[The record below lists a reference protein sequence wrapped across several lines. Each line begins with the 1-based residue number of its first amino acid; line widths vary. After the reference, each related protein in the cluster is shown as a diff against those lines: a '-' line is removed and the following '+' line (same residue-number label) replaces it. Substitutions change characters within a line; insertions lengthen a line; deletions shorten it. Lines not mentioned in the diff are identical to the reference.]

1 MSILHGLRREWKAYW
16 SSRLWAFGVLLGLLS
31 VLALLQYHWINQV
44 AEAERQRAKASLI
57 TALSN
62 LESDIDIEIT
72 RAFAFFETPAAS
84 LSEYSDRYKE
94 WVRLAP
100 YPNLIRGIYVVDEG
114 DSSGLPKPLIVGEPE
129 ISSGEWQKDLPKL
142 TLPVAETTIS
152 NPMGSQAG
160 FQIFS
165 QERVV
170 SSARVLKPEVMI
182 DGNPSLVFPIPPLFS
197 ALQGSRL
204 RSPASGFQRTKLTH
218 DSSPVPFPRWGL
230 IVLDGAYIRTTLL
243 PRLLRVH
250 FPKTPSDYDIQVVD
264 EGAETRSRVVFR
276 LEAAPNEGEFTRPDA
291 STKLLQIRMDCFLPA
306 SSMSEVRIVANGSG
320 ANLLTSTNGLSEIL
334 TRKPPAC
341 GPGLPPLTE
350 TAGLWKMMV
359 KYRAGSLDQA
369 MAIFRYRN
377 LFLSGGV
384 LLVLALGIVAM
395 IAFTERARSLAQM
408 QTEFV
413 LGVSHELRTP
423 LAVICLAA
431 DNLKKGMV
439 EDSGEARK
447 YGDIVSSHASELSHM
462 IEETL
467 AFARIQSTRI
477 VPRTASISLEQI
489 VRTSLANCERALQ
502 DAGME
507 VELDI
512 APALPLVDVDAR
524 LMNRCLENLIQNAV
538 KYAATGGWM
547 AVRVRKVNKP
557 QGAWVQILVE
567 DRGPGISPTD
577 LPHIFEAFYRGR
589 QGETQVP
596 GVGLGL
602 TLVRRTM
609 ESHRGTVEV
618 KSSEVAGTSFALF
631 LPTHLDPNKA

>member
-1 MSILHGLRREWKAYW
+1 M
-16 SSRLWAFGVLLGLLS
+16 
-31 VLALLQYHWINQV
+31 
-44 AEAERQRAKASLI
+44 
-57 TALSN
+57 
-62 LESDIDIEIT
+62 
-72 RAFAFFETPAAS
+72 
-84 LSEYSDRYKE
+84 
-94 WVRLAP
+94 
-100 YPNLIRGIYVVDEG
+100 
-114 DSSGLPKPLIVGEPE
+114 
-129 ISSGEWQKDLPKL
+129 
-142 TLPVAETTIS
+142 
-152 NPMGSQAG
+152 
-160 FQIFS
+160 
-165 QERVV
+165 
-170 SSARVLKPEVMI
+170 
-182 DGNPSLVFPIPPLFS
+182 
-197 ALQGSRL
+197 
-204 RSPASGFQRTKLTH
+204 
-218 DSSPVPFPRWGL
+218 
-230 IVLDGAYIRTTLL
+230 
-243 PRLLRVH
+243 
-250 FPKTPSDYDIQVVD
+250 
-264 EGAETRSRVVFR
+264 
-276 LEAAPNEGEFTRPDA
+276 
-291 STKLLQIRMDCFLPA
+291 
-306 SSMSEVRIVANGSG
+306 
-320 ANLLTSTNGLSEIL
+320 
-334 TRKPPAC
+334 
-341 GPGLPPLTE
+341 
-350 TAGLWKMMV
+350 
-359 KYRAGSLDQA
+359 
-369 MAIFRYRN
+369 
-377 LFLSGGV
+377 
-384 LLVLALGIVAM
+384 
-395 IAFTERARSLAQM
+395 
-408 QTEFV
+408 
-413 LGVSHELRTP
+413 
-423 LAVICLAA
+423 AVICLAA

-489 VRTSLANCERALQ
+489 VRTSLANCERALR

-547 AVRVRKVNKP
+547 AIRVRQVNKP

-618 KSSEVAGTSFALF
+618 KSSEVGGTSFALF

>member
-1 MSILHGLRREWKAYW
+1 
-16 SSRLWAFGVLLGLLS
+16 
-31 VLALLQYHWINQV
+31 
-44 AEAERQRAKASLI
+44 
-57 TALSN
+57 
-62 LESDIDIEIT
+62 
-72 RAFAFFETPAAS
+72 
-84 LSEYSDRYKE
+84 
-94 WVRLAP
+94 
-100 YPNLIRGIYVVDEG
+100 
-114 DSSGLPKPLIVGEPE
+114 
-129 ISSGEWQKDLPKL
+129 
-142 TLPVAETTIS
+142 
-152 NPMGSQAG
+152 
-160 FQIFS
+160 
-165 QERVV
+165 
-170 SSARVLKPEVMI
+170 
-182 DGNPSLVFPIPPLFS
+182 
-197 ALQGSRL
+197 
-204 RSPASGFQRTKLTH
+204 
-218 DSSPVPFPRWGL
+218 
-230 IVLDGAYIRTTLL
+230 
-243 PRLLRVH
+243 
-250 FPKTPSDYDIQVVD
+250 
-264 EGAETRSRVVFR
+264 
-276 LEAAPNEGEFTRPDA
+276 
-291 STKLLQIRMDCFLPA
+291 
-306 SSMSEVRIVANGSG
+306 
-320 ANLLTSTNGLSEIL
+320 
-334 TRKPPAC
+334 
-341 GPGLPPLTE
+341 
-350 TAGLWKMMV
+350 MMV

-377 LFLSGGV
+377 LLLSGGV

-395 IAFTERARSLAQM
+395 IAFTERARALAQM

-512 APALPLVDVDAR
+512 ASALPLVDVDAR

-547 AVRVRKVNKP
+547 AIRVRQVNKP

>member
-1 MSILHGLRREWKAYW
+1 
-16 SSRLWAFGVLLGLLS
+16 
-31 VLALLQYHWINQV
+31 
-44 AEAERQRAKASLI
+44 
-57 TALSN
+57 
-62 LESDIDIEIT
+62 
-72 RAFAFFETPAAS
+72 
-84 LSEYSDRYKE
+84 
-94 WVRLAP
+94 
-100 YPNLIRGIYVVDEG
+100 
-114 DSSGLPKPLIVGEPE
+114 
-129 ISSGEWQKDLPKL
+129 
-142 TLPVAETTIS
+142 
-152 NPMGSQAG
+152 
-160 FQIFS
+160 
-165 QERVV
+165 
-170 SSARVLKPEVMI
+170 
-182 DGNPSLVFPIPPLFS
+182 
-197 ALQGSRL
+197 
-204 RSPASGFQRTKLTH
+204 
-218 DSSPVPFPRWGL
+218 
-230 IVLDGAYIRTTLL
+230 
-243 PRLLRVH
+243 
-250 FPKTPSDYDIQVVD
+250 
-264 EGAETRSRVVFR
+264 
-276 LEAAPNEGEFTRPDA
+276 
-291 STKLLQIRMDCFLPA
+291 
-306 SSMSEVRIVANGSG
+306 
-320 ANLLTSTNGLSEIL
+320 
-334 TRKPPAC
+334 
-341 GPGLPPLTE
+341 
-350 TAGLWKMMV
+350 
-359 KYRAGSLDQA
+359 

-395 IAFTERARSLAQM
+395 IAFTERARALAQM

-489 VRTSLANCERALQ
+489 VRTSLANCERALR

-547 AVRVRKVNKP
+547 AIRVRKVNKP

-618 KSSEVAGTSFALF
+618 KSSEVGGTSFALF
-631 LPTHLDPNKA
+631 LPTHLDPNKASWT

>member
-1 MSILHGLRREWKAYW
+1 
-16 SSRLWAFGVLLGLLS
+16 
-31 VLALLQYHWINQV
+31 
-44 AEAERQRAKASLI
+44 
-57 TALSN
+57 
-62 LESDIDIEIT
+62 
-72 RAFAFFETPAAS
+72 
-84 LSEYSDRYKE
+84 
-94 WVRLAP
+94 
-100 YPNLIRGIYVVDEG
+100 
-114 DSSGLPKPLIVGEPE
+114 
-129 ISSGEWQKDLPKL
+129 
-142 TLPVAETTIS
+142 
-152 NPMGSQAG
+152 
-160 FQIFS
+160 
-165 QERVV
+165 
-170 SSARVLKPEVMI
+170 
-182 DGNPSLVFPIPPLFS
+182 
-197 ALQGSRL
+197 
-204 RSPASGFQRTKLTH
+204 
-218 DSSPVPFPRWGL
+218 
-230 IVLDGAYIRTTLL
+230 
-243 PRLLRVH
+243 
-250 FPKTPSDYDIQVVD
+250 
-264 EGAETRSRVVFR
+264 
-276 LEAAPNEGEFTRPDA
+276 
-291 STKLLQIRMDCFLPA
+291 
-306 SSMSEVRIVANGSG
+306 
-320 ANLLTSTNGLSEIL
+320 
-334 TRKPPAC
+334 
-341 GPGLPPLTE
+341 
-350 TAGLWKMMV
+350 MV

-395 IAFTERARSLAQM
+395 IAFTERARALAQM

-477 VPRTASISLEQI
+477 VPRTASISLAQI

-547 AVRVRKVNKP
+547 AIRVRKVNKP
-557 QGAWVQILVE
+557 QGAWVLILVE

-618 KSSEVAGTSFALF
+618 KSSEVGGTSFALF